1 MDFPRKDAS
10 HVCFNIDNLTSIKK
24 RLELIQES
32 NNKTVGSPCSL
43 LLCSLQIG
51 GMLQRIVGNAVFFKI
66 KGCCSYYVL
75 HHHRPARAAPS
86 DLS

>member
-1 MDFPRKDAS
+1 MDFPWKDAS

-24 RLELIQES
+24 RLELIQER

-43 LLCSLQIG
+43 LLHSLQIG

-66 KGCCSYYVL
+66 KGRYSYYVL
-75 HHHRPARAAPS
+75 HHHCPA
-86 DLS
+86 

>member
-1 MDFPRKDAS
+1 MDFPRKDVS

-24 RLELIQES
+24 KLELIQES

-43 LLCSLQIG
+43 LLHSLQIG

-66 KGCCSYYVL
+66 KGRSYYVL
-75 HHHRPARAAPS
+75 HHHRPA
-86 DLS
+86 